1 MPVPL
6 LLLPPF
12 LVVLPVIGMNHHQ
25 IAIANRCAMMTGNP
39 NYGFTPKVHSL
50 SSSGLEMDG
59 DADFNGNQEPSSN
72 GNDLRG
78 NCIFRLISS
87 TNNMS

>member
-59 DADFNGNQEPSSN
+59 DVDFKGGPGTFKQRERFARKLHFSLN
-72 GNDLRG
+72 
-78 NCIFRLISS
+78 FKYK
-87 TNNMS
+87 